1 VANSDQLM
9 KLGWEPELN
18 DLPTMI
24 KHAHDWEKKLTA
36 VT

>member
-1 VANSDQLM
+1 M

-24 KHAHDWEKKLTA
+24 EHAHDWEKKLTA

>member
-1 VANSDQLM
+1 M

-24 KHAHDWEKKLTA
+24 EHAHDWEKKLTA
-36 VT
+36 VA